1 MLEVL
6 QEKPRVKSA
15 VAYIYRRY
23 TRKQVRYNACGM
35 KFLQVSWNYKDQI
48 LTNTQV
54 PFEKLTTFK
63 IPDLLTPS

>member
-1 MLEVL
+1 MFEVPK
-6 QEKPRVKSA
+6 EKPRVKSA
-15 VAYIYRRY
+15 VSHIYRRY

-54 PFEKLTTFK
+54 PFEN
-63 IPDLLTPS
+63 

>member
-15 VAYIYRRY
+15 VANIYIDVY

-48 LTNTQV
+48 LTN
-54 PFEKLTTFK
+54 
-63 IPDLLTPS
+63 I